1 LLHVL
6 DEYRLPPGTVLEVG
20 CGSGADAIALA
31 RRRWEVTAVDCSPIA
46 VERARLRAEQHDALL
61 RFVLS
66 DIIEF
71 APAAGQFD
79 LVYDAGLYHAIRQVR
94 LDPYLDAL
102 WRVTKPGSYYFCL
115 AGAAEDTAEE
125 EEEEGPPR
133 VTADDIHHELGR
145 LFESIHLRPIQLE
158 GLSRRVAGWSCLMR
172 RPVTGRA

>member
-1 LLHVL
+1 M
-6 DEYRLPPGTVLEVG
+6 PWNGQG
-20 CGSGADAIALA
+20 FA
-31 RRRWEVTAVDCSPIA
+31 RSNTTPCCVSCSPTSSS
-46 VERARLRAEQHDALL
+46 L
-61 RFVLS
+61 
-66 DIIEF
+66 
-71 APAAGQFD
+71 PAAGQFD

-125 EEEEGPPR
+125 AEEEGPPR

-145 LFESIHLRPIQLE
+145 LFESIDLRPIQLE
-158 GLSRRVAGWSCLMR
+158 GLSRRVAGWSCLMC